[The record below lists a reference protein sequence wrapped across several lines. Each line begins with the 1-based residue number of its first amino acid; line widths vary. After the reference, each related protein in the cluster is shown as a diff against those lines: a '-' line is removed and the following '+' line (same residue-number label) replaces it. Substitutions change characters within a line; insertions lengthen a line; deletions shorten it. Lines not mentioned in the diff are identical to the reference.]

1 MLQPQIRFS
10 RQTFD
15 ECVIDKQLASRSD
28 FVNCFRRLGDR
39 QRADCMNQQN
49 QRETSY
55 HRLPFQMVQQDC
67 LIVVKDSFE
76 DILHSTRA
84 LFANEPA
91 FAFQN
96 PLSSPRI
103 RFKS

>member
-1 MLQPQIRFS
+1 MLIGVKSDEGFS
-10 RQTFD
+10 FAVGRP
-15 ECVIDKQLASRSD
+15 
-28 FVNCFRRLGDR
+28 NRRLGDR